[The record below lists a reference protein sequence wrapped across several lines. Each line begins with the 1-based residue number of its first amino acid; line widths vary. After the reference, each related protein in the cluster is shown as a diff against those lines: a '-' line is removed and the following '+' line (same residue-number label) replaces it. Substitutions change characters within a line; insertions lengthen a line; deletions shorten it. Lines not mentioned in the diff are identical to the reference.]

1 MLLQIRRAF
10 GERSMHKDPYE
21 NKKSCDNDKP
31 RDSFIPFDVMFFVA
45 EASVVEKRISAIT
58 FAL

>member
-1 MLLQIRRAF
+1 
-10 GERSMHKDPYE
+10 MHKDPNE